1 MNLHRG
7 GKIVME
13 IEVATRPKRLGKY
26 LKIATVLCVVV
37 GFASILPLMMS
48 FMVFDAGET
57 RQAWTLFIAIW
68 SLPIVMLGAL
78 AIAWIAY
85 GATAFKI
92 SVAALVVFLVPFLV
106 LCALAIPSFLAMVL
120 SWLGLE

>member
-1 MNLHRG
+1 
-7 GKIVME
+7 ME
-13 IEVATRPKRLGKY
+13 NEVAARPKRLGKF

-68 SLPIVMLGAL
+68 SMPIVMLRAL
-78 AIAWIAY
+78 AVAWIAY
-85 GATAFKI
+85 GARAFKA
-92 SVAALVVFLVPFLV
+92 SVAALVVFLMPFLV
-106 LCALAIPSFLAMVL
+106 LCVLAIPSLLAMVF

>member
-1 MNLHRG
+1 MYA
-7 GKIVME
+7 E
-13 IEVATRPKRLGKY
+13 IAARPRRLGKF

-37 GFASILPLMMS
+37 GIGSVLPLLMS

-78 AIAWIAY
+78 AMAWIAY
-85 GATAFKI
+85 GARAFKV
-92 SVAALVVFLVPFLV
+92 SVAALVVFSLPFFV
-106 LCALAIPSFLAMVL
+106 LCVLVIPSLLAMAS
-120 SWLGLE
+120 SWLGFE